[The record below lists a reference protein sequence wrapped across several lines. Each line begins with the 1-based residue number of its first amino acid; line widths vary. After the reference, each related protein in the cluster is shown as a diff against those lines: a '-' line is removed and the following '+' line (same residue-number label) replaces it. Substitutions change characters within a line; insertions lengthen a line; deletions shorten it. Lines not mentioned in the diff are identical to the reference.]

1 MAFLFTVN
9 ALKYLKSL
17 NYARLKLN
25 LATISPRFFCCC
37 FVLFLCVCFNIIG
50 YQDGN
55 DSEASGSSRRGGR
68 GSFRGCRGGFGL
80 GSPS

>member
-1 MAFLFTVN
+1 MSPVFL
-9 ALKYLKSL
+9 S
-17 NYARLKLN
+17 
-25 LATISPRFFCCC
+25 CC

-50 YQDGN
+50 CQDGN

-68 GSFRGCRGGFGL
+68 GIFRGCCGGFVL